1 MSLPHPTV
9 LPAPRSPHRYDRA
22 AAAWRVA
29 VEERSVASWQTAR
42 AAACVRLAEANR
54 RAAAL
59 ARAGWDA
66 CAMRRQHV
74 GAALR
79 ELNRVRRGLAAARRR
94 HAAAEAALSALSR
107 PVLLSPAA

>member
-1 MSLPHPTV
+1 M
-9 LPAPRSPHRYDRA
+9 PAPRDRPS
-22 AAAWRVA
+22 AAWRLA

-42 AAACVRLAEANR
+42 AEACARLAEANR

-66 CAMRRQHV
+66 SAMRRQHV

-79 ELNRVRRGLAAARRR
+79 ELNRVRRGLAAAGRRR
-94 HAAAEAALSALSR
+94 AAAAAALSALSAPSALSR